1 MWTDLNDLFGL
12 DHPAQ
17 ELEFRQMIPRALVV
31 FISGIVLV
39 RLADKRSF
47 AKKSAFDVL
56 LILILGSIMGR
67 SITGSER
74 LFPTI
79 GACFFLILLHRL
91 MGSLACRWPT
101 FENWVKGH
109 ADVLVRDG
117 QVQQQTL
124 RRHHI
129 SDEDLA
135 EQLRLKAM
143 AEDTQRV
150 RLACLER
157 SGEISF
163 IKMTDDEQH
172 ATKKES

>member
-1 MWTDLNDLFGL
+1 MWSQLTDLFGL
-12 DHPAQ
+12 DRSAQ
-17 ELEFRQMIPRALVV
+17 ELEFRQMLPRALVV

-39 RLADKRSF
+39 RIADKRSF

-91 MGSLACRWPT
+91 MSLIACRWPV
-101 FENWVKGH
+101 FEKLVKGH
-109 ADVLVRDG
+109 TDVLVKDG
-117 QVQQQTL
+117 EVLTKTL
-124 RRHHI
+124 RAHHI
-129 SDEDLA
+129 SDDDLA

-143 AEDTQRV
+143 ISDTGNVSVAR
-150 RLACLER
+150 LER

-163 IKMTDDEQH
+163 IKKDG
-172 ATKKES
+172 

>member
-1 MWTDLNDLFGL
+1 MWPLFTDLFGL
-12 DHPAQ
+12 DRTA
-17 ELEFRQMIPRALVV
+17 ETLEFHQMIARAVVV

-39 RLADKRSF
+39 RIADKRSF

-67 SITGSER
+67 SITGTER
-74 LFPTI
+74 LFPTV

-91 MGSLACRWPT
+91 MGSLACRWPRLET
-101 FENWVKGH
+101 WVKGH
-109 ADVLVRDG
+109 TDVLAEDG
-117 QVQQQTL
+117 RLHEQTL

-129 SDEDLA
+129 SGDDFA

-143 AEDTQRV
+143 TSELPDI

-163 IKMTDDEQH
+163 IKRRE
-172 ATKKES
+172 

>member
-1 MWTDLNDLFGL
+1 MMWTHLSDLFGL
-12 DHPAQ
+12 DRSAQ
-17 ELEFRQMIPRALVV
+17 ELEFRQMVLRTLVV

-39 RLADKRSF
+39 RIADKRSF

-79 GACFFLILLHRL
+79 GACFVLILLHRL
-91 MGSLACRWPT
+91 MSLLACRWPS
-101 FENWVKGH
+101 FEKLVKGH
-109 ADVLVRDG
+109 TDVLVKDG
-117 QVQQQTL
+117 RVQESTL
-124 RRHHI
+124 RAHHI
-129 SDEDLA
+129 SEDDLA

-143 AEDTQRV
+143 MSGITNV

-163 IKMTDDEQH
+163 IKQDG
-172 ATKKES
+172 

>member
-1 MWTDLNDLFGL
+1 MLWSSLNDLFGL
-12 DHPAQ
+12 DKPAQ
-17 ELEFRQMIPRALVV
+17 ELEFRQMILRAFVV
-31 FISGIVLV
+31 FVSGIVLV
-39 RLADKRSF
+39 RIADKRSF
-47 AKKSAFDVL
+47 AKKSSFDVL

-91 MGSLACRWPT
+91 MGSLACRWHWL
-101 FENWVKGH
+101 EKLVKGH
-109 ADVLVRDG
+109 TDVLVREG
-117 QVQQQTL
+117 QVQEKTL
-124 RRHHI
+124 RAHHI
-129 SDEDLA
+129 SEEDLV

-143 AEDTQRV
+143 EPDPAQI

-163 IKMTDDEQH
+163 IK
-172 ATKKES
+172 KSG